1 MVSHLGNC
9 LDQSWRRLL
18 RAEQMLEVRC
28 SMEREKKGQQDSLAR
43 KRRLVRPQT
52 SGGAYYGGILNNRND
67 PKRCLKRPSLNLSK
81 SPSGRGMDVLSK
93 SPHSPSPFLESSLL
107 SRSYH
112 HEPTRPTSQPPSS
125 LLYPHFSS
133 PKPSLPVNPS
143 RKRANSRGYKTSSA
157 CDFSLWSA
165 VAIYMNSGK
174 QGLRTSCPDKLFERE
189 AMRGKRKEVRAVVNM
204 PVFKWIEGGEEEQP
218 L

>member
-1 MVSHLGNC
+1 
-9 LDQSWRRLL
+9 
-18 RAEQMLEVRC
+18 
-28 SMEREKKGQQDSLAR
+28 MEREKEGQHYGLTR
-43 KRRLVRPQT
+43 KRRPVRPQT

-67 PKRCLKRPSLNLSK
+67 PKRYVKRPSLNLSK
-81 SPSGRGMDVLSK
+81 SPSSRGMDILSK
-93 SPHSPSPFLESSLL
+93 SPQTPSPFLESSLL

-112 HEPTRPTSQPPSS
+112 HESARPTSQPPSS

-133 PKPSLPVNPS
+133 PKPSFPANPS
-143 RKRANSRGYKTSSA
+143 RKRANSRDYKTSSA

-174 QGLRTSCPDKLFERE
+174 TGLRTSCPGKLFERE
-189 AMRGKRKEVRAVVNM
+189 GIRVRGRKKEVRAVVNM
-204 PVFKWIEGGEEEQP
+204 PVFKWIESGEEEQHSP

>member
-1 MVSHLGNC
+1 
-9 LDQSWRRLL
+9 
-18 RAEQMLEVRC
+18 MLEVRC
-28 SMEREKKGQQDSLAR
+28 GMEREKEGQHYSLTR
-43 KRRLVRPQT
+43 KRRPVRPQT

-93 SPHSPSPFLESSLL
+93 SPQTSSPFLESSNL

-112 HEPTRPTSQPPSS
+112 HESTRPTSQPPSS
-125 LLYPHFSS
+125 LLYPHFAS

-143 RKRANSRGYKTSSA
+143 RKRANSRGYKTS

-165 VAIYMNSGK
+165 VAIYMNSG
-174 QGLRTSCPDKLFERE
+174 QGLRTSCPGKLFGRE
-189 AMRGKRKEVRAVVNM
+189 VRTRGRKKEVRAVVNM
-204 PVFKWIEGGEEEQP
+204 PVFKWIEDGEEEQSP